1 MRDDSAKTAEGLCF
15 KGETSSGDKEGGAGT
30 ELVWLI
36 GNQRAEM
43 KMLIAVSPWFK
54 SVRVKGEMG
63 NVLKRVELL
72 FKEGRYEEIKHHA
85 RVKTAEKTKGV
96 KGKIRS
102 GAFWGVLLLQATW
115 RQPELMASLF
125 PELTQS
131 SPGGCCRIGLTAVT
145 STKLKLLHDRTYHCK
160 CKGRTNLKLMELT
173 TLLQHVYLKDWST
186 LELFIDNNWQ
196 GAAAGFFFFFSWQMS
211 FNALPTRLEAKIWLQ
226 LKFLWSWRL
235 QKIKRWDSDCS
246 NWPIMCIHA
255 QRWLGA
261 MATGRFDDWGPRQLQ
276 NHAPWY
282 FIWRK
287 TR

>member
-1 MRDDSAKTAEGLCF
+1 MTRQKQRKVYVS
-15 KGETSSGDKEGGAGT
+15 KGKPAVVIKRA

-85 RVKTAEKTKGV
+85 RVKTAEKTKGM

-131 SPGGCCRIGLTAVT
+131 CSRELTWGLLQNRFDRCDVNKAQAVT
-145 STKLKLLHDRTYHCK
+145 R
-160 CKGRTNLKLMELT
+160 
-173 TLLQHVYLKDWST
+173 
-186 LELFIDNNWQ
+186 
-196 GAAAGFFFFFSWQMS
+196 
-211 FNALPTRLEAKIWLQ
+211 
-226 LKFLWSWRL
+226 
-235 QKIKRWDSDCS
+235 
-246 NWPIMCIHA
+246 
-255 QRWLGA
+255 
-261 MATGRFDDWGPRQLQ
+261 
-276 NHAPWY
+276 
-282 FIWRK
+282 
-287 TR
+287 

>member
-85 RVKTAEKTKGV
+85 RVKTAEKTKGM

-131 SPGGCCRIGLTAVT
+131 SPGGESVWPLWRQQSSSCYTIGLTIASAKV
-145 STKLKLLHDRTYHCK
+145 
-160 CKGRTNLKLMELT
+160 EPI
-173 TLLQHVYLKDWST
+173 W
-186 LELFIDNNWQ
+186 NW
-196 GAAAGFFFFFSWQMS
+196 
-211 FNALPTRLEAKIWLQ
+211 
-226 LKFLWSWRL
+226 WSWPLCR
-235 QKIKRWDSDCS
+235 
-246 NWPIMCIHA
+246 M
-255 QRWLGA
+255 
-261 MATGRFDDWGPRQLQ
+261 
-276 NHAPWY
+276 
-282 FIWRK
+282 FIWK
-287 TR
+287 TDQH